1 MTETEKTL
9 AIDVKLN
16 PRNWSLLATAI
27 IKEYHRDKQKNR
39 KDAYINKE
47 WYNTLLLLANRYAKL
62 KIKEME

>member
-27 IKEYHRDKQKNR
+27 IKEYHRDKQKNI
-39 KDAYINKE
+39 KDTYINKE

>member
-1 MTETEKTL
+1 ML
-9 AIDVKLN
+9 IDVKLN

-47 WYNTLLLLANRYAKL
+47 WYNTLLLLANRFANL
-62 KIKEME
+62 KIKELE